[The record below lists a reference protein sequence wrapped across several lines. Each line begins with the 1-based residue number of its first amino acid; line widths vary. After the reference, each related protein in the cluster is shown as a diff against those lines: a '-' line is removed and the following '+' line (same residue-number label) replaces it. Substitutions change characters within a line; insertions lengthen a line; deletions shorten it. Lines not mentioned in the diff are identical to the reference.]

1 MNKKTL
7 LFLCI
12 LLIFICGFNWK
23 IWQHRTRISLEIETA
38 AINLDDQSRPSP
50 LVLHIYQLK
59 SPEAFTKSDF
69 FALYEK
75 KELALGVDFLVKREM
90 ILQPHDNQN
99 LLFDPLKETQTI
111 GFFAAFRDFEQG
123 QWKLTMQ
130 VQKRKRS
137 KVHLYISHNRL
148 ELK

>member
-12 LLIFICGFNWK
+12 LLIFIWGFNWK
-23 IWQHRTRISLEIETA
+23 IWQRKTYIKFEIETA

-50 LVLHIYQLK
+50 LVLDIYQLK
-59 SPEAFTKSDF
+59 SPETFTKSDF
-69 FALYEK
+69 FTLYKK
-75 KELALGVDFLVKREM
+75 KELALGVDFLDKREM
-90 ILQPHDNQN
+90 ILQPHDKQS
-99 LLFDPLKETQTI
+99 LLLEPLQETQTI

-123 QWKLTMQ
+123 QWRLTIQ
-130 VQKRKRS
+130 VQKHKRS
-137 KVHLYISHNRL
+137 TVRLYIRYNRL